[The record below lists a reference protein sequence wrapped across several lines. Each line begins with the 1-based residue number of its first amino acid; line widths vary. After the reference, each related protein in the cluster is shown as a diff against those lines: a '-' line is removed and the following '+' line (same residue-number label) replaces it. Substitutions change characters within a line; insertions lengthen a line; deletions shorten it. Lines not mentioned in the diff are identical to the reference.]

1 MTLHCTF
8 TCSLPNGL
16 HARPATAL
24 EHVVR
29 GFASEVTLVS
39 ERTGASA
46 NAKSVLG
53 IVGLD
58 IRHGDVCRVT
68 IEGVDEPEASAAVA
82 RFLERD
88 LAHCDDAIPP
98 APVRPGERPLPR
110 MLLQADGGILHG
122 TPMVPGIGHGRAL
135 VIDGFAI
142 PDVLARARTDDP
154 DAELA
159 RLEAGLHAL
168 DARYEE
174 ELAEDGP
181 DVAASIIRAHH
192 AIARDP
198 ALHDHL
204 EMSVRKRHLTV
215 AGAIAAA
222 DAFFSGML
230 AASESALLRERALD
244 VGDVC
249 RELFE
254 VIHGTTKVSARARLS
269 ADTVCIAENLTP
281 REFLALDRKF
291 LKGLVLEFAASTSH
305 TIVLARSFG
314 IPTLTGVT
322 GLRTATLRDRDV
334 IIDADL
340 GVLITA
346 GNAGTHRYY
355 EMEQA
360 RLAGRRAQLR
370 HAATTR
376 AETRDGQAVE
386 IGANIATG
394 EETVAAILEGAD
406 GIGLFRTEMLF
417 LNRDDPPSE
426 DEQFEEYRRALIAA
440 AGRPVIIRT
449 LDIGGDKPVPY
460 LRMPH
465 EENPYLGYRAVR
477 MYHEFETLVRTQV
490 RALVRASAF
499 GDLRVM
505 VPMISRLEE
514 ARFMRQVVA
523 EEQARCTQDGHVF
536 APLMQLGAMVEVPSM
551 AFQLD
556 HFCEALD
563 FFSIGTNDLLQYFGA
578 VDRGNDKVAHL
589 HDALSPAFLRLLK
602 KIVDDIHAAGLW
614 VGMCGELAGNAA
626 ALPLLVGL
634 GLDEL
639 SMAAPRVA
647 EAKAGVRALAAAP
660 CQALLHAALACASVQ
675 DVSRLVDAFDGW
687 QPVPLT
693 APELVVIDADCA
705 TREEAIKAVV
715 DRLYVMGRTDQP
727 REVESAV
734 WQREGVYSTA
744 FGHGFAIPHC
754 QSDALKANSLVILRT
769 RQPVA
774 WESLDGEPVSV
785 LVLLAIRES
794 DHAVEHLKIL
804 ATLARKVM
812 RAGFRERLMNE
823 QDPAVLCRYVMECVG
838 E

>member
-1 MTLHCTF
+1 MALHCTF
-8 TCSLPNGL
+8 ICPLPNGL
-16 HARPATAL
+16 HARPATAF

-29 GFASEVTLVS
+29 GFVSDVTLVS
-39 ERTGASA
+39 ERTGAST

-58 IRHGDVCRVT
+58 IRQGDQCRIT
-68 IEGVDEPEASAAVA
+68 IEGVDEPEASAAIA

-88 LAHCDDAIPP
+88 LAHCDDAIP
-98 APVRPGERPLPR
+98 AAAARPGERTLPR

-135 VIDGFAI
+135 IIDGFTI

-159 RLEAGLHAL
+159 RLEAGLRAL
-168 DARYEE
+168 DAQYEE

-204 EMSVRKRHLTV
+204 KMSVRKHHLTV

-222 DAFFSGML
+222 DTFFSGML

-254 VIHGTTKVSARARLS
+254 VIHGSTKVSARAHLS

-281 REFLALDRKF
+281 REFLALDRRF

-322 GLRTATLRDRDV
+322 GLRPATLGERDV
-334 IIDADL
+334 IVDADL
-340 GVLITA
+340 GVLITE
-346 GNAGTHRYY
+346 GTAGTHRYY

-360 RLAGRRAQLR
+360 RLAGRRDQLR
-370 HAATTR
+370 LAATTR
-376 AETRDGQAVE
+376 AETRDGQAME

-394 EETVAAILEGAD
+394 DETVAAMAEGAD
-406 GIGLFRTEMLF
+406 GVGLFRTEMLF
-417 LNRDDPPSE
+417 LNRDDPPGE
-426 DEQFEEYRRALIAA
+426 EEQFEEYRRALVAA
-440 AGRPVIIRT
+440 AGKPVIIRT

-465 EENPYLGYRAVR
+465 EENPYLGFRAVR
-477 MYHEFETLVRTQV
+477 MYREFETMVRTQV

-514 ARFMRQVVA
+514 AEFMRQMVA
-523 EEQARCTQDGHVF
+523 EEQARCTRDGHVF
-536 APLMQLGAMVEVPSM
+536 APLMQVGAMVEVPAM

-556 HFCEALD
+556 HFCQALD

-578 VDRGNDKVAHL
+578 VDRDNDKVAHL
-589 HDALSPAFLRLLK
+589 HDA
-602 KIVDDIHAAGLW
+602 
-614 VGMCGELAGNAA
+614 
-626 ALPLLVGL
+626 
-634 GLDEL
+634 
-639 SMAAPRVA
+639 
-647 EAKAGVRALAAAP
+647 
-660 CQALLHAALACASVQ
+660 
-675 DVSRLVDAFDGW
+675 
-687 QPVPLT
+687 
-693 APELVVIDADCA
+693 
-705 TREEAIKAVV
+705 
-715 DRLYVMGRTDQP
+715 
-727 REVESAV
+727 
-734 WQREGVYSTA
+734 
-744 FGHGFAIPHC
+744 
-754 QSDALKANSLVILRT
+754 
-769 RQPVA
+769 
-774 WESLDGEPVSV
+774 
-785 LVLLAIRES
+785 
-794 DHAVEHLKIL
+794 
-804 ATLARKVM
+804 
-812 RAGFRERLMNE
+812 
-823 QDPAVLCRYVMECVG
+823 
-838 E
+838 